1 MSYRT
6 SMWKVLGVETILLN
20 ADAVWVERLTS
31 LSQRRKDAPRFRELL
46 GQADI
51 RYYFDTIREVHM
63 FRLQLPPEVTLEEL
77 EFMKE
82 FIQRLYK
89 AAKVPVVEFDGQAQL
104 SSVVLS
110 SDEEE
115 DVHSSKK
122 TKKAPRPRK
131 KDEERQAI

>member
-1 MSYRT
+1 
-6 SMWKVLGVETILLN
+6 MWKVLGIETILLN
-20 ADAVWVERLTS
+20 ADVVWVDQLIS
-31 LSQRRKDAPRFRELL
+31 LSQRRKDAPHFRELL
-46 GQADI
+46 GQANI

-104 SSVVLS
+104 SSVILS

-115 DVHSSKK
+115 DVYK
-122 TKKAPRPRK
+122 TKKGRRPRK
-131 KDEERQAI
+131 KAEDRQAV

>member
-1 MSYRT
+1 
-6 SMWKVLGVETILLN
+6 MWKVLGVETILIN
-20 ADAVWVERLTS
+20 ADAVWVDRLMS
-31 LSQRRKDAPRFRELL
+31 LSQRRKDAPRFRDLL

-82 FIQRLYK
+82 FIMRLYK

-115 DVHSSKK
+115 DVYRMKRDSRSR
-122 TKKAPRPRK
+122 KKAEK
-131 KDEERQAI
+131 K

>member
-1 MSYRT
+1 
-6 SMWKVLGVETILLN
+6 LIN
-20 ADAVWVERLTS
+20 ADAVWVDRLIS
-31 LSQRRKDAPRFRELL
+31 LSQRRKDAPRFRDLL

-82 FIQRLYK
+82 FIMRLYK

-115 DVHSSKK
+115 DVYRMKRDSRSR
-122 TKKAPRPRK
+122 KKAEK
-131 KDEERQAI
+131 K

>member
-1 MSYRT
+1 
-6 SMWKVLGVETILLN
+6 MWKVLGVETILIN
-20 ADAVWVERLTS
+20 ADAVWVDRLIS
-31 LSQRRKDAPRFRELL
+31 LSQRRKDAPRFRDLL

-82 FIQRLYK
+82 FIMRLYK

-115 DVHSSKK
+115 DVYRMKRDSRSR
-122 TKKAPRPRK
+122 KKAEK
-131 KDEERQAI
+131 K

>member
-1 MSYRT
+1 
-6 SMWKVLGVETILLN
+6 MWKVLGVETILIN
-20 ADAVWVERLTS
+20 ADAVWVDRLIS
-31 LSQRRKDAPRFRELL
+31 LSQRSKDAPRFRALL

-82 FIQRLYK
+82 FIMRLYK

-115 DVHSSKK
+115 DVYRMKRDSRSR
-122 TKKAPRPRK
+122 KKAEK
-131 KDEERQAI
+131 K

>member
-1 MSYRT
+1 
-6 SMWKVLGVETILLN
+6 MWKVLGVETILIN
-20 ADAVWVERLTS
+20 ADAVWVDRLIS
-31 LSQRRKDAPRFRELL
+31 LSQRRKDAPRFRDLL

-82 FIQRLYK
+82 FIMRLYK
-89 AAKVPVVEFDGQAQL
+89 AAKVPVVEFDGQAQI

-115 DVHSSKK
+115 DTYRMKRDSWSR
-122 TKKAPRPRK
+122 KKAEK
-131 KDEERQAI
+131 K

>member
-1 MSYRT
+1 
-6 SMWKVLGVETILLN
+6 MWKVLGVETILIN
-20 ADAVWVERLTS
+20 ADAVWVDRLIS
-31 LSQRRKDAPRFRELL
+31 LSQRRKDAPRFRDLL
-46 GQADI
+46 GRADV

-82 FIQRLYK
+82 FIMRLYK

-115 DVHSSKK
+115 DVYRMKRDSRSR
-122 TKKAPRPRK
+122 KKAEK
-131 KDEERQAI
+131 K

>member
-1 MSYRT
+1 
-6 SMWKVLGVETILLN
+6 MWKVLGVETILIN
-20 ADAVWVERLTS
+20 ADAVWVDRLMS
-31 LSQRRKDAPRFRELL
+31 LSQRRKDAPRFRDLL
-46 GQADI
+46 GRADV

-82 FIQRLYK
+82 FIMRLYK

-115 DVHSSKK
+115 DTYRMKRDSWSR
-122 TKKAPRPRK
+122 KKAEK
-131 KDEERQAI
+131 K

>member
-1 MSYRT
+1 
-6 SMWKVLGVETILLN
+6 MWKVLGVETILIN
-20 ADAVWVERLTS
+20 ADAVWVDRLMS
-31 LSQRRKDAPRFRELL
+31 LSQRRKDAPRFRDLL
-46 GQADI
+46 GRADV

-82 FIQRLYK
+82 FIMRLYK

-115 DVHSSKK
+115 DTYRMKRDSCSR
-122 TKKAPRPRK
+122 KKAEK
-131 KDEERQAI
+131 K

>member
-1 MSYRT
+1 
-6 SMWKVLGVETILLN
+6 MWKVLGVETILIN
-20 ADAVWVERLTS
+20 ADAVWVDRLMS
-31 LSQRRKDAPRFRELL
+31 LSQRRKDAPRFRDLL
-46 GQADI
+46 GRADV

-82 FIQRLYK
+82 FIMRLYK

-115 DVHSSKK
+115 DVYRMKRDSRSR
-122 TKKAPRPRK
+122 KKAEK
-131 KDEERQAI
+131 K